1 MPELPKS
8 NGELFPF
15 LSFLFSVLF
24 FSFNQIDYKAWNRMW
39 PVHFTFFLLNGKLVR
54 SENVVAQHTRLQKLL
69 NVVLWPTTTT
79 PLSTCIVM
87 FILINA

>member
-24 FSFNQIDYKAWNRMW
+24 FSFNQIDYKACNRMW
-39 PVHFTFFLLNGKLVR
+39 PVHFTFFLLNRKLVR
-54 SENVVAQHTRLQKLL
+54 NENVVAQHTRLQKLL
-69 NVVLWPTTTT
+69 KRCTVANYSHPAKHVYCDVH
-79 PLSTCIVM
+79 
-87 FILINA
+87 IN